1 MKVALNTIK
10 EERSKLWMDLDSI
23 AMPVLLFNAQVSFPK
38 TITLQ
43 SYFYTKII
51 ILGDNEVGKSSLIST
66 FCYGLNDIS
75 KIKAATHHRKDITID
90 DIHIQMDI
98 FDTAGNMI
106 ISLFL
111 IHKRELD

>member
-1 MKVALNTIK
+1 
-10 EERSKLWMDLDSI
+10 
-23 AMPVLLFNAQVSFPK
+23 VSFPK

-90 DIHIQMDI
+90 DISTQIHDRSPTW
-98 FDTAGNMI
+98 FGTG
-106 ISLFL
+106 ISIKSGGVKLVL
-111 IHKRELD
+111 WA